1 MDGWRITGRE
11 QRKKRFTP
19 GISKHILLLCTI
31 MEEEP
36 AAGGR
41 PVEKRKRV
49 QSKVRKSIFDGND
62 EDYHII
68 TGNGLISPRLR
79 GGSSTTHQ
87 WLSTPA

>member
-41 PVEKRKRV
+41 PAKMRT
-49 QSKVRKSIFDGND
+49 I
-62 EDYHII
+62 
-68 TGNGLISPRLR
+68 P
-79 GGSSTTHQ
+79 SS
-87 WLSTPA
+87 LAMV